1 MFLES
6 SGCSPQMAM
15 IVRFWVVVL
24 SSETISVAR
33 VCGTLNLVL
42 TPVIGESGRRGNQP
56 YQTSRSVLTK
66 GAEHAFITSCLSSEG
81 GESGCRDSGVSKE
94 EV

>member
-1 MFLES
+1 
-6 SGCSPQMAM
+6 MAM
-15 IVRFWVVVL
+15 IGQILGCGL

-33 VCGTLNLVL
+33 VCGFLNLVL
-42 TPVIGESGRRGNQP
+42 TPVIRESGLRGNQP
-56 YQTSRSVLTK
+56 YQTSRSVLTT

-81 GESGCRDSGVSKE
+81 GESGCGDSGVSKE